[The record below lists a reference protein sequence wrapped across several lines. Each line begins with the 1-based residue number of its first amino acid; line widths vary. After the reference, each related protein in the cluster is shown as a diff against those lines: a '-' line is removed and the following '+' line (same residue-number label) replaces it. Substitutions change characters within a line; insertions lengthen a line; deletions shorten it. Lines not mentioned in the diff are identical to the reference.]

1 MCWIGRKDTKQV
13 AKRDFY
19 VYKVG
24 LVMGKT
30 FISLFQKHIYGIK
43 RSNPIIPLKPVE
55 DNYEIIEI
63 GAGYHSYKEVAIE
76 FCQNLYSRDIYL
88 GDAIMGFVDDLS
100 LYSYLYLCAF
110 IVPKGSEYYIN
121 SRGEIVSS
129 NIIYTGK
136 WVKL

>member
-1 MCWIGRKDTKQV
+1 MCWIGRKDNKQV

-55 DNYEIIEI
+55 DNCGMVTIE
-63 GAGYHSYKEVAIE
+63 AGYHSYKEVAIE
-76 FCQNLYSRDIYL
+76 FYSNPNFRDIYL
-88 GDAIMGFVDDLS
+88 GDAIKGFVDEFS
-100 LYSYLYLCAF
+100 QYSHLYLCTF